1 MAVLLSHFYLTS
13 KNVIRNCDLALST
26 LKPLQLYF
34 DFSTTTTL
42 SFEIKQTKKKMSS
55 STRRL
60 LKETTDL
67 QKNPSPHF
75 TASPISDTSL
85 HDWHFTLTGP
95 PPPSPFSTGIY
106 HGRITFPPTYPLRP
120 PSFRFLTPTGRFEV
134 NREICLSIS
143 GHHEESW
150 QPAWGV
156 RTALLAIRSY
166 MDVDAKGQVGGL
178 EMGDAGRQELAGES
192 RGWRCGVEGCNGG
205 RTNEEV
211 LREWREGVCRE
222 RGVVDEE
229 SGQGGGDG
237 DASGSGEGEEQKQ
250 QENQQEIQEGDAVQL
265 TNAPVAEPAPV
276 PEEPRE
282 SSRES
287 QHQPQ
292 PQPQPQPQQQQQP
305 ILSSVP
311 QHQPQPQPRPQTQLQ
326 FQPQPVPTT
335 TTTTAAA
342 TAAQD
347 SPWLD
352 RAIIGVLVALIVT
365 IMRSVFRDE
374 SEDL

>member
-1 MAVLLSHFYLTS
+1 
-13 KNVIRNCDLALST
+13 
-26 LKPLQLYF
+26 
-34 DFSTTTTL
+34 
-42 SFEIKQTKKKMSS
+42 MSS

-75 TASPISDTSL
+75 TAAPISDSSL

-95 PPPSPFSTGIY
+95 PSPSPFSTGIY

-120 PSFRFLTPTGRFEV
+120 PSFRFLTPSGRFEV

-178 EMGDAGRQELAGES
+178 EMSEQGRRQLAGES

-205 RTNEEV
+205 RTNEEI
-211 LREWREGVCRE
+211 LREWREGVCRA

-229 SGQGGGDG
+229 SGQGGRGEAEKEEKQEDETRER
-237 DASGSGEGEEQKQ
+237 DAAQSTS
-250 QENQQEIQEGDAVQL
+250 
-265 TNAPVAEPAPV
+265 APVAEPAPAPV
-276 PEEPRE
+276 SEGPRE
-282 SSRES
+282 PSRES
-287 QHQPQ
+287 QHQPQPHSQQQQQPIPSPAPQHQPQ
-292 PQPQPQPQQQQQP
+292 PQPQPQ
-305 ILSSVP
+305 
-311 QHQPQPQPRPQTQLQ
+311 TQLQ
-326 FQPQPVPTT
+326 SQSQPV
-335 TTTTAAA
+335 TTTATA
-342 TAAQD
+342 TTATVSQEN
-347 SPWLD
+347 PWLD
-352 RAIIGVLVALIVT
+352 RAIIGVLIALIVT
-365 IMRSVFRDE
+365 IMRRVFRDE
-374 SEDL
+374 DGDV

>member
-1 MAVLLSHFYLTS
+1 
-13 KNVIRNCDLALST
+13 
-26 LKPLQLYF
+26 
-34 DFSTTTTL
+34 
-42 SFEIKQTKKKMSS
+42 MSS

-75 TASPISDTSL
+75 TAAPISDTSL

-178 EMGDAGRQELAGES
+178 EMGDAGRRELAGES
-192 RGWRCGVEGCNGG
+192 RGWRCGIEGCNGG
-205 RTNEEV
+205 KSNEEV

-229 SGQGGGDG
+229 NDQGDCG
-237 DASGSGEGEEQKQ
+237 DASGDGENEEQKQ
-250 QENQQEIQEGDAVQL
+250 QKKQQEAREAREDDAAQL
-265 TNAPVAEPAPV
+265 NSTPVAEPAPVPV

-282 SSRES
+282 SSGES

-292 PQPQPQPQQQQQP
+292 PQPQHQQP
-305 ILSSVP
+305 IPSSAP
-311 QHQPQPQPRPQTQLQ
+311 QYQHQSQPQPQTQIQ
-326 FQPQPVPTT
+326 FQPQPVPTPT
-335 TTTTAAA
+335 TTTTA

-352 RAIIGVLVALIVT
+352 RAIIGVLIALVVT
-365 IMRSVFRDE
+365 IMRRIFREE

>member
-1 MAVLLSHFYLTS
+1 
-13 KNVIRNCDLALST
+13 
-26 LKPLQLYF
+26 
-34 DFSTTTTL
+34 
-42 SFEIKQTKKKMSS
+42 MSS

-75 TASPISDTSL
+75 TAAPISDSSL

-95 PPPSPFSTGIY
+95 PAPSPFSTGIY

-120 PSFRFLTPTGRFEV
+120 PSFRFLTPSGRFEV

-166 MDVDAKGQVGGL
+166 MDIDAKGQVGGL
-178 EMGDAGRQELAGES
+178 EMSEQGRRELAGES
-192 RGWRCGVEGCNGG
+192 RAWRCGVEGCNGG
-205 RTNEEV
+205 KTNEEV

-229 SGQGGGDG
+229 SSQGGG
-237 DASGSGEGEEQKQ
+237 GEGEKQ
-250 QENQQEIQEGDAVQL
+250 EKQEDETRESDAAQS
-265 TNAPVAEPAPV
+265 TSAPVAEPAPAPEQETETA

-282 SSRES
+282 PSRGSS
-287 QHQPQ
+287 QPQ
-292 PQPQPQPQQQQQP
+292 PQPQRQSIP
-305 ILSSVP
+305 SSAP
-311 QHQPQPQPRPQTQLQ
+311 QHQPHPQPRPQTQLQ
-326 FQPQPVPTT
+326 FQPQPVA
-335 TTTTAAA
+335 TTATATTA

-352 RAIIGVLVALIVT
+352 RAIIGVLIALIVT
-365 IMRSVFRDE
+365 IMRRVFRDE
-374 SEDL
+374 DGDV

>member
-1 MAVLLSHFYLTS
+1 
-13 KNVIRNCDLALST
+13 
-26 LKPLQLYF
+26 
-34 DFSTTTTL
+34 
-42 SFEIKQTKKKMSS
+42 MSS

-75 TASPISDTSL
+75 TAAPISDTSL

-178 EMGDAGRQELAGES
+178 EMGDAGRRELARES

-205 RTNEEV
+205 RSNEEA
-211 LREWREGVCRE
+211 LREWREGACKE

-237 DASGSGEGEEQKQ
+237 DASGEGEEQKQ
-250 QENQQEIQEGDAVQL
+250 QEKQQEVQEGDAAQL
-265 TNAPVAEPAPV
+265 TSAPVAEPAPEPV
-276 PEEPRE
+276 SEEPRE

-292 PQPQPQPQQQQQP
+292 PQPQQQP

-311 QHQPQPQPRPQTQLQ
+311 QHQPQPQLQ
-326 FQPQPVPTT
+326 FQSQPVPTPTT
-335 TTTTAAA
+335 TTTA

-352 RAIIGVLVALIVT
+352 RAIIGVLIALIVT
-365 IMRSVFRDE
+365 IMRRVFRDE

>member
-1 MAVLLSHFYLTS
+1 
-13 KNVIRNCDLALST
+13 
-26 LKPLQLYF
+26 
-34 DFSTTTTL
+34 
-42 SFEIKQTKKKMSS
+42 MSS

-75 TASPISDTSL
+75 TAGPISDTSL

-178 EMGDAGRQELAGES
+178 EMGDAGRQELARES
-192 RGWRCGVEGCNGG
+192 RGWRCGIEGCNGG
-205 RTNEEV
+205 RSNEEV
-211 LREWREGVCRE
+211 LREWREEVCRE
-222 RGVVDEE
+222 RGVV
-229 SGQGGGDG
+229 
-237 DASGSGEGEEQKQ
+237 
-250 QENQQEIQEGDAVQL
+250 QEGDAAQS
-265 TNAPVAEPAPV
+265 TSAPVAEPAPEPV

-292 PQPQPQPQQQQQP
+292 PQLQQQQQQQQQQP
-305 ILSSVP
+305 ILSSVS

-326 FQPQPVPTT
+326 FQSQPVPTST
-335 TTTTAAA
+335 TTTTA

-352 RAIIGVLVALIVT
+352 RAIIGVLIALIVT
-365 IMRSVFRDE
+365 IMRRVFRDE